1 MRTFNWRIPGRIA
14 ALGVIVAAL
23 WATVPALAAEPEA
36 AAPGPVASTWVMWP
50 KAGEVQAFEDGLK
63 AHAAWRQAAGE
74 GWSWRVYQ
82 PVVGE
87 DLTFYVVRS
96 EGHQWADLDADV
108 AWEKE
113 SHFFEKWT
121 EQAGAHVAR
130 YEHTVSVADFAHSKW
145 QDSGDYRYFGVS
157 SLFLKP
163 GGWLDML
170 DGLDKIHKALVEKKW
185 PMSYSIE
192 WSMGGESPI
201 LFIVPFRSYAEM
213 AEPEPPMMQLLA
225 EALGSKEAA
234 VAALKQFEG
243 SFDKESYTVYLYRPD
258 LSTPK

>member
-1 MRTFNWRIPGRIA
+1 MTGNWRKLSRIV
-14 ALGVIVAAL
+14 ALGVIVAAA
-23 WATVPALAAEPEA
+23 WAVVPALAAEPEA
-36 AAPGPVASTWVMWP
+36 PAPGPVASSWIMWP
-50 KAGEVQAFEDGLK
+50 KPGETQAFEDGLK
-63 AHAAWRQAAGE
+63 AHAAWRKAAGE
-74 GWSWRVYQ
+74 GWTWQVYQ

-96 EGHQWADLDADV
+96 GGHQWADLDADV
-108 AWEKE
+108 EWEK
-113 SHFFEKWT
+113 SNHFFEKWM
-121 EQAGAHVAR
+121 EQAGTHVAR
-130 YEHTVSVADFAHSKW
+130 YQHFVSVLDPQHSKW
-145 QDSGDYRYFGVS
+145 QASDDYRYFGVS
-157 SLFLKP
+157 SLVLRP

-170 DGLDKIHKALVEKKW
+170 AGLDKIHTALVDKKW
-185 PMSYSIE
+185 PMSYSIQ

-213 AEPEPPMMQLLA
+213 AEPEPSMVQLIT

-243 SFDKESYTVYLYRPD
+243 SFEREYYTVYLLRAD